1 MKAKSVE
8 EMIMDPKLGKSDSQD
23 MFRIHKELTHL
34 DQLHDFCAE
43 HHFGYGMH
51 EDQSVYVCENVGSG
65 YWWGRLFKNGVA
77 EEYFFFD
84 KDKHLKPILKSILEN
99 LRDVNP
105 QHFNKGE
112 N

>member
-8 EMIMDPKLGKSDSQD
+8 EMIMDPKLGKSDSKD

-43 HHFGYGMH
+43 HNFGYGMH
-51 EDQSVYVCENVGSG
+51 EDKSVYVSEKRIDSD
-65 YWWGRLFKNGVA
+65 YWWGRLFENGVA
-77 EEYFFFD
+77 EEYFFLD
-84 KDKHLKPILKSILEN
+84 EYKHLRPILKSILEN

-105 QHFNKGE
+105 QHFKGD
-112 N
+112 